1 MELRHQ
7 FDLDILLSCVKMAR
21 STFYYYSKKAGQ
33 PDKYERVKS
42 LISRIYHDHK
52 GRYGYRRI
60 TLLLKRYGMAINH
73 KAVLRLMEEMKLRSL
88 IRVKKYRSYRGDIG
102 KIAPN
107 ILNRDFKADR
117 PYQKWAT
124 DVTEFK
130 VKGRKLYLS
139 PIIDLFN
146 QEIISYEITDRPLFK
161 GVMDM
166 LKKSLPLVKAE
177 QLVLHSDQ
185 GWQYQMQKYQQS
197 LRENGISQ
205 SMSRKGNCLDNAVME
220 NFFGTIKSELFYMNE
235 YESTEKLKNDI
246 KDYISYY
253 NEKRIKLNLNGMS
266 PTEYRAHYYKSNN

>member
-33 PDKYERVKS
+33 PDKYERVKN

-117 PYQKWAT
+117 PYQKSGPQMLQSSKSREGSSTLARSLICSI
-124 DVTEFK
+124 
-130 VKGRKLYLS
+130 RK
-139 PIIDLFN
+139 
-146 QEIISYEITDRPLFK
+146 
-161 GVMDM
+161 
-166 LKKSLPLVKAE
+166 
-177 QLVLHSDQ
+177 
-185 GWQYQMQKYQQS
+185 
-197 LRENGISQ
+197 
-205 SMSRKGNCLDNAVME
+205 
-220 NFFGTIKSELFYMNE
+220 
-235 YESTEKLKNDI
+235 
-246 KDYISYY
+246 
-253 NEKRIKLNLNGMS
+253 
-266 PTEYRAHYYKSNN
+266 